1 MNWEITGHPSDDSD
15 RRRSR
20 PRHRSA
26 TPQDNQYWRSTNGPS
41 RSRSQSVSAD
51 DTDTSRFTSDT
62 PTQVIFPATGSFR
75 AMVGPWTVLSAA
87 TDQRLPDICDGRRD
101 VVDDSAPTMR
111 LTPIRDGA
119 TWESNGA
126 SSREGSAESGGGVAL
141 LEREKSRVTAFPPT
155 QSTGERGLR
164 AYLTHT
170 ATLTGRQFLVWTRD
184 RTTLLQTLLFPAL
197 SMIMFKVV
205 LGDAI
210 GKATGQNSAFGT
222 VPLVVLVGAM
232 FGSLASG
239 VRLTTERKTGL
250 LTRIYVMPV
259 HRGADLSARII
270 AELARIL
277 LGTIILT
284 LLGMFIGWR
293 FNQGIWSAL
302 GIFGVALL
310 YGVAF
315 STLVLT
321 VALASSNVP
330 LVPIMSLA
338 SSLLMFFNSGFSPVS
353 AYPAIIRPVVQN
365 QPMTC
370 AIDTMRALAT
380 GAPMGDNLVKTVVWV
395 IVIVAVFIYPA
406 LRGYRRAAASRG

>member
-1 MNWEITGHPSDDSD
+1 
-15 RRRSR
+15 
-20 PRHRSA
+20 
-26 TPQDNQYWRSTNGPS
+26 
-41 RSRSQSVSAD
+41 
-51 DTDTSRFTSDT
+51 
-62 PTQVIFPATGSFR
+62 
-75 AMVGPWTVLSAA
+75 
-87 TDQRLPDICDGRRD
+87 
-101 VVDDSAPTMR
+101 MR
-111 LTPIRDGA
+111 LTPLRDSAAWQAGGSE
-119 TWESNGA
+119 ESA
-126 SSREGSAESGGGVAL
+126 DTGGGVAL
-141 LEREKSRVTAFPPT
+141 LERENSRVTAFPPT
-155 QSTGERGLR
+155 ESTGERGLH

-170 ATLTGRQFLVWTRD
+170 AVLTGRQFLVWTRD

-259 HRGADLSARII
+259 HRGADLSARIV

-293 FNQGIWSAL
+293 FNQGLLSAL
-302 GIFGVALL
+302 AIFGVALL

-321 VALASSNVP
+321 VALSSSNVP
-330 LVPIMSLA
+330 LVPIMSLV
-338 SSLLMFFNSGFSPVS
+338 SSLFMFFNSGFSPIS
-353 AYPAIIRPVVQN
+353 AYPAVIRPIVAN

-380 GAPMGDNLVKTVVWV
+380 GAPVGDGLIKTVAWSVA
-395 IVIVAVFIYPA
+395 IVAVFIYPA
-406 LRGYRRAAASRG
+406 LRGYRRAAASRN